1 PTRRASDLGNYG
13 YAPLERRLAEH
24 AGVPEECVVAAA
36 GTSMA
41 NHLAMAA
48 LLDPGDEVLI
58 EQPAYGPLLDVAN
71 YLGVR
76 IKRLP
81 RRFEARFSIG
91 LEELQRAI
99 STSTRLIVLTNLH
112 NPSGALLSRK
122 CFRPSARWLIAP
134 GCVCLWTRS
143 TSRCSSASR
152 RLSASPSAMR
162 SPA

>member
-1 PTRRASDLGNYG
+1 MSGAARTKRSLYMEWAKTRSHAKYNLSTSGLLGVPRREFPVNLDELEITAPGNYG

-76 IKRLP
+76 IKRLLVLP
-81 RRFEARFSIG
+81 QLDDREVIVTTG
-91 LEELQRAI
+91 LDGSQEERV
-99 STSTRLIVLTNLH
+99 SRLL
-112 NPSGALLSRK
+112 P
-122 CFRPSARWLIAP
+122 
-134 GCVCLWTRS
+134 
-143 TSRCSSASR
+143 
-152 RLSASPSAMR
+152 
-162 SPA
+162 